1 MAIIK
6 PEQLSSGT
14 YNISGSFSG
23 SFHGDGS
30 DLTNLPQEIL
40 KYSSSINFPQPSGS
54 INYLYLDQ
62 SANNLYSW
70 DTTVS
75 QYVLLNSSTVP
86 PPTGSP
92 EGTLYFADL
101 ATSARLATCTYDNG
115 ISGSGATLTSTGSI
129 ALGQFN
135 QPGKIDN
142 ITPLASDIILV
153 KNETPSLRNGLYSIT
168 NPGSP
173 TSSFVLT
180 RVSYYDTGSEI
191 YPSQITVLR
200 GTTAANQT
208 YIQQTDN
215 PTVGSSSIVFSQSPS
230 TATQTL
236 PILFMDTVTTGPLP
250 SSSYATGSSYT
261 GFPGYQATITST
273 TTGSLGVIGGIT
285 ASSNIRI
292 LVVSESNSVYNGSYT
307 VTSPG
312 SSTTPWRL
320 TRIDYWT
327 SMQPQFKE
335 FVISRYGAIEYGSR
349 YVLQSS
355 SITNTNIGIS
365 QSLIFQKYLSPS
377 SGSGGS
383 TPAFPFTGSA
393 TITGSLTVTGS
404 VSSTQGFTGSL
415 LGTASLASTASYV
428 ITAQTASYVLNAVS
442 SSFATTASY
451 ALNALSASYAPSVS
465 PFPFTGSALI
475 TGSLGVTGSVSI
487 LAFTSSAANI
497 FSIRNS
503 TNTQNLMSLSGDG
516 RIAIGLGAQI
526 LGNTSF
532 ANRNVVIGNGAC
544 DIPSAGTSENSIA
557 IGYNASS
564 SNSGTAIGANTV
576 AASRQGTAIGQGAYA
591 GEDSI
596 ALGYGAKADGSA
608 LYTSLAIGRG
618 ARASAT
624 LSGIIAVGQASYTNA
639 LQQTLAFCVD
649 PVGANSQTMLLTN
662 NANLI
667 FRNSSQLTSGTH
679 WDTTATNTL
688 TIHTG
693 SIPASNILN
702 AFQLYSSASIVGNAV
717 PHFRTGAG
725 NIVKLYTQA
734 AVTSSQGI
742 ADALTNLGLLTGSS
756 VIVTT
761 PTSGPFGIS
770 NSSGSYTYYNTLS
783 ASMAAATSGQTVEVF
798 ADITESSA
806 VTITCKDNVKING
819 NGHTYKCTSNGVN
832 LRLFTNVSNG
842 ECYINNLTI
851 EHTSSHSNSATIY
864 LSNGSFDLTGTII
877 KKDSGFG
884 AQVQGGKLYNGIYI
898 GTGTT
903 SGVINQGGEIFR
915 CTSYCVNG
923 KAINNNSGN
932 AYSVIGVTTGTE
944 NGIEGVNIYKGTG
957 IAYGNAYGA
966 YLNGNCHNVEGFSS
980 AGVGVYL
987 HSGNYSNITGISN
1000 GSFGVQNQGNNCLVN
1015 NLRAISTV
1023 SNGFFTQFVTGVLIN
1038 GGFIQSS
1045 EAVAISSN
1053 SGLILN
1059 SVFIKNT
1066 WNNAGGHGLIVEVD
1080 TVEVYNCIFDLINT
1094 SANCLTALTAKNIK
1108 YANNAFKG
1116 ATVAVTPNIT
1126 QGMINTHDNQGNII
1140 I

>member
-14 YNISGSFSG
+14 YSISGSFSG

-30 DLTNLPQEIL
+30 DLNNLPQEIL

-54 INYLYLDQ
+54 TNYLYLDQ

-75 QYVLLNSSTVP
+75 QYVILNNSTVP
-86 PPTGSP
+86 SPSGSP

-101 ATSARLATCTYDNG
+101 ATSARLAPNTYDNG
-115 ISGSGATLTSTGSI
+115 ISGSGATLTATSSGV
-129 ALGQFN
+129 LGQFN

-153 KNETPSLRNGLYSIT
+153 KNELTSSRNGLYSIT
-168 NPGSP
+168 NLGSP
-173 TSSFVLT
+173 SSSYVLT

-191 YPSQITVLR
+191 YPSQITVLK

-230 TATQTL
+230 TATQTI
-236 PILFMDTVTTGPLP
+236 PVTFMDTVTTGPLP
-250 SSSYATGSSYT
+250 SSSYATGSSYI

-292 LVVSESNSVYNGSYT
+292 LVVSQSNSVQNGSYT

-327 SMQPQFKE
+327 SMQPNFKE
-335 FVISRYGAIEYGSR
+335 FVISRFGATEYGSR

-383 TPAFPFTGSA
+383 TPSFPFTGSA
-393 TITGSLTVTGS
+393 LITGSLGVTGS

-415 LGTASLASTASYV
+415 LGTASLASTASFV
-428 ITAQTASYVLNAVS
+428 VTAQTASYVLNAVS

-451 ALNALSASYAPSVS
+451 ALNALSASYAP
-465 PFPFTGSALI
+465 PIPP
-475 TGSLGVTGSVSI
+475 
-487 LAFTSSAANI
+487 
-497 FSIRNS
+497 
-503 TNTQNLMSLSGDG
+503 
-516 RIAIGLGAQI
+516 
-526 LGNTSF
+526 
-532 ANRNVVIGNGAC
+532 VV
-544 DIPSAGTSENSIA
+544 
-557 IGYNASS
+557 
-564 SNSGTAIGANTV
+564 
-576 AASRQGTAIGQGAYA
+576 
-591 GEDSI
+591 
-596 ALGYGAKADGSA
+596 
-608 LYTSLAIGRG
+608 
-618 ARASAT
+618 
-624 LSGIIAVGQASYTNA
+624 
-639 LQQTLAFCVD
+639 
-649 PVGANSQTMLLTN
+649 
-662 NANLI
+662 
-667 FRNSSQLTSGTH
+667 
-679 WDTTATNTL
+679 
-688 TIHTG
+688 
-693 SIPASNILN
+693 
-702 AFQLYSSASIVGNAV
+702 
-717 PHFRTGAG
+717 
-725 NIVKLYTQA
+725 
-734 AVTSSQGI
+734 
-742 ADALTNLGLLTGSS
+742 
-756 VIVTT
+756 
-761 PTSGPFGIS
+761 GPFGIS
-770 NSSGSYTYYNTLS
+770 NSSGSYTYYTS
-783 ASMAAATSGQTVEVF
+783 FSSSMAAAISGQTIEIF

-851 EHTSSHSNSATIY
+851 EHTSSHSNSATVY
-864 LSNGSFDLTGTII
+864 LLNGSFDLTGTII

-884 AQVQGGKLYNGIYI
+884 VQIQGGKLYNGVYI

-903 SGVINQGGEIFR
+903 TGVINQGGEIFR

-923 KAINNNSGN
+923 KAINNITGN
-932 AYSVIGVTTGTE
+932 AYSIIGVTTGTG
-944 NGIEGVNIYKGTG
+944 NGIEGVNVYKGTG

-966 YLNGNCHNVEGFSS
+966 FLSGNCHNIESFS
-980 AGVGVYL
+980 AAAVGVYL
-987 HSGNYSNITGISN
+987 GSGNYSNITGISN
-1000 GSFGVQNQGNNCLVN
+1000 GNFGAQNQGNNCFIN

-1023 SNGFFTQFVTGVLIN
+1023 SNGFFTQSVTGVVVN
-1038 GGFIQSS
+1038 GGLIQSS
-1045 EAVAISSN
+1045 TAITISSN
-1053 SGLILN
+1053 SGLSLN
-1059 SVFIKNT
+1059 NIYVKNT
-1066 WNNAGGHGLIVEVD
+1066 WNNIGGHGLITGVDEVEVI
-1080 TVEVYNCIFDLINT
+1080 NCIFDLTNT
-1094 SANCLTALTAKNIK
+1094 SANCLTALTAKIIK
-1108 YANNAFKG
+1108 YTKNAFRG
-1116 ATVAVTPNIT
+1116 ATTPVNANIT
-1126 QGMINTHDNQGNII
+1126 QGMINTQDNQGNII

>member
-1 MAIIK
+1 
-6 PEQLSSGT
+6 
-14 YNISGSFSG
+14 
-23 SFHGDGS
+23 
-30 DLTNLPQEIL
+30 
-40 KYSSSINFPQPSGS
+40 
-54 INYLYLDQ
+54 
-62 SANNLYSW
+62 
-70 DTTVS
+70 
-75 QYVLLNSSTVP
+75 
-86 PPTGSP
+86 
-92 EGTLYFADL
+92 
-101 ATSARLATCTYDNG
+101 
-115 ISGSGATLTSTGSI
+115 
-129 ALGQFN
+129 
-135 QPGKIDN
+135 
-142 ITPLASDIILV
+142 
-153 KNETPSLRNGLYSIT
+153 
-168 NPGSP
+168 
-173 TSSFVLT
+173 
-180 RVSYYDTGSEI
+180 
-191 YPSQITVLR
+191 
-200 GTTAANQT
+200 
-208 YIQQTDN
+208 
-215 PTVGSSSIVFSQSPS
+215 
-230 TATQTL
+230 
-236 PILFMDTVTTGPLP
+236 
-250 SSSYATGSSYT
+250 
-261 GFPGYQATITST
+261 
-273 TTGSLGVIGGIT
+273 
-285 ASSNIRI
+285 
-292 LVVSESNSVYNGSYT
+292 
-307 VTSPG
+307 
-312 SSTTPWRL
+312 
-320 TRIDYWT
+320 
-327 SMQPQFKE
+327 MQPNFKE
-335 FVISRYGAIEYGSR
+335 FVVSRFGATEYGSR

-355 SITNTNIGIS
+355 SITPANIGIS

-377 SGSGGS
+377 AGGGS
-383 TPAFPFTGSA
+383 ITSA
-393 TITGSLTVTGS
+393 
-404 VSSTQGFTGSL
+404 
-415 LGTASLASTASYV
+415 
-428 ITAQTASYVLNAVS
+428 
-442 SSFATTASY
+442 
-451 ALNALSASYAPSVS
+451 
-465 PFPFTGSALI
+465 FPFTGSALI
-475 TGSLGVTGSVSI
+475 TGSLGVTGSVVITGSTDTTLVRITQTGTGNTFVVEDSTNPDASPFVIDTAGRIGIGKTTPSASLDVTGSVLVTGSISI

-544 DIPSAGTSENSIA
+544 DITSVGVSENSVA

-564 SNSGTAIGANTV
+564 SNSGTAIGANTQIT
-576 AASRQGTAIGQGAYA
+576 SRQGTAIGQGAIA

-596 ALGYGAKADGSA
+596 ALGYGARADGA
-608 LYTSLAIGRG
+608 AAYTSLAIGRG

-624 LSGIIAVGQASYTNA
+624 LSGIIAVGAAANYTNA

-649 PVGANSQTMLLTN
+649 PVGTNSQTMLLTN

-725 NIVKLYTQA
+725 NIVKLYSQGP
-734 AVTSSQGI
+734 VTSSQGI

-761 PTSGPFGIS
+761 PTSGPFGIA

-903 SGVINQGGEIFR
+903 IGVINQGGEIFR

-932 AYSVIGVTTGTE
+932 AYSVIGVTTGTG

-980 AGVGVYL
+980 AGTGVYL

-1000 GSFGVQNQGNNCLVN
+1000 GSFGVQNQGNDCLVN

-1045 EAVAISSN
+1045 AAVAISSN

-1066 WNNAGGHGLIVEVD
+1066 WNNAGGHGLIVGVD

-1116 ATVAVTPNIT
+1116 ATVAVNANIT